1 MWLKRLIC
9 HRHTRIYCFYGILDI
24 LKPRKYIEFPIIS
37 FILYSK
43 EDLPLWLSWVSHV
56 VLQVLHWGLSSY
68 VAFRLHERKK
78 APFFSFCPSGKSSF
92 ATKVFRANVGSLFP
106 SSSSTINEINQNKK
120 LSDACSTQTFY
131 LKCKCVGLETT
142 KTIWLNWG

>member
-9 HRHTRIYCFYGILDI
+9 HWHTRIYCFYGILDI

-56 VLQVLHWGLSSY
+56 VLQILHWGLSSY
-68 VAFRLHERKK
+68 VAFKLDERKE
-78 APFFSFCPSGKSSF
+78 APFFLFPSGKSSF

-106 SSSSTINEINQNKK
+106 SSSSTINEIHQYKK
-120 LSDACSTQTFY
+120 LSDVCSTQTFC
-131 LKCKCVGLETT
+131 LICNCVGQETN
-142 KTIWLNWG
+142 KTICLTWG